1 MKKYDQHKIKKAQ
14 VRHQQVSDGMFD
26 GRFITRVEK
35 SKKTYTRKNKHR
47 NKSY

>member
-1 MKKYDQHKIKKAQ
+1 MKKYNQHKIKKAQ